1 VSYLNITEVESGL
14 QGLASSYPNLAE
26 RIELPNKSVEGRTCH
41 ALRIGAHPQAD
52 TVLFTGCQHARE
64 WGGAEICLYFA
75 ADLLE
80 AYTNGT
86 GLAYGGTF
94 FNAWTIRS
102 IVEYLNVIVF
112 PCVNPD
118 GRKYDQENDALWR
131 KNRNP
136 KDSGGVPWKVGVD
149 LNRNNAWLW
158 DFRTAFNPG
167 ALVFGTLAS
176 DDPADELYHGS
187 APDSEP
193 ETRNIHWLLDQ
204 YRFTRWYLDIHSFTG
219 DVLFPW
225 GDDSDQTSNASMN
238 FMNPAYNGQ
247 RGVDGGYQE
256 FIPASDLTTV
266 QGAAQRVTDAIN
278 GVRGGHYEAKQSV
291 YLLGTTGA
299 IRYPT
304 SGTIDDYTYS
314 RHFADCTRGKV
325 FGLTVEFGYWTG
337 DYRTSFHPPWTEM
350 EQIVPE
356 IDAGMVE
363 LCRIAAPAW
372 VPPWKLLWRR
382 LWPWQIWDPM
392 IRLFEPLVRPLLVRV
407 LGPRGAAG

>member
-1 VSYLNITEVESGL
+1 MAFVE
-14 QGLASSYPNLAE
+14 
-26 RIELPNKSVEGRTCH
+26 
-41 ALRIGAHPQAD
+41 D
-52 TVLFTGCQHARE
+52 
-64 WGGAEICLYFA
+64 
-75 ADLLE
+75 LE
-80 AYTNGT
+80 AYVAEKLSSLDLLKEPTVGAVDRSEIVRRLKMALKNELEASEIAAIWMPT
-86 GLAYGGTF
+86 TPEVEVKLALARQVGDEAKHYRLI
-94 FNAWTIRS
+94 A
-102 IVEYLNVIVF
+102 EHL
-112 PCVNPD
+112 
-118 GRKYDQENDALWR
+118 ENMA
-131 KNRNP
+131 
-136 KDSGGVPWKVGVD
+136 VD
-149 LNRNNAWLW
+149 L
-158 DFRTAFNPG
+158 TAFNPG
-167 ALVFGTLAS
+167 ALMFGTLAS

-238 FMNPAYNGQ
+238 FMNPAYNAQ